1 VPTPAGAVDLRIPAH
16 SAGGQK
22 LRLKGRGIPGTAPGD
37 LYVVLTIV
45 LPRADSDTAR
55 AAYEA
60 FEQATNFN
68 PRADMED

>member
-1 VPTPAGAVDLRIPAH
+1 
-16 SAGGQK
+16 
-22 LRLKGRGIPGTAPGD
+22 
-37 LYVVLTIV
+37 